1 MGILIRRS
9 PAPAR
14 TCSIASDHE
23 ETKLMPA
30 QANFPDQP
38 PVQIPERRSFLGYM
52 LITFGGLVSAAL
64 AVPLVRFATFPLR
77 GHSDESTWSDV
88 GKIDDFN
95 ALAEP
100 VARTIDIRTID
111 GWRSSVTQ
119 NGVYVVSGSNGNL
132 KVLSSVCPHLGCS
145 VRWLAEQ
152 GNFVCPCHGGT
163 FTRTGARVSGPP
175 LRSMDELESK
185 VENGVLKVRFQYFR
199 QLIAK
204 KELLG

>member
-1 MGILIRRS
+1 MTL
-9 PAPAR
+9 
-14 TCSIASDHE
+14 
-23 ETKLMPA
+23 A
-30 QANFPDQP
+30 QANLPDQSP
-38 PVQIPERRSFLGYM
+38 IQVPERRSFLGYM
-52 LITFGGLVSAAL
+52 LAAFGGLVSAAL
-64 AVPLVRFATFPLR
+64 AVPLVRFAAFPLR
-77 GHSDESTWSDV
+77 AHSDESSWSDV
-88 GKIDDFN
+88 GKIDEFN
-95 ALAEP
+95 DLAEP

-111 GWRSSVTQ
+111 GWRSSVAQ
-119 NGVYVVSGSNGNL
+119 NGVYVVPGNNGNL

-175 LRSMDELESK
+175 LRSMDELEST
-185 VENGVLKVRFQYFR
+185 VENGLLKVRFQYFR

>member
-1 MGILIRRS
+1 MFNRF
-9 PAPAR
+9 
-14 TCSIASDHE
+14 TSDHE

-30 QANFPDQP
+30 QAHFPDQT
-38 PVQIPERRSFLGYM
+38 PVQVPERRSFLGYM
-52 LITFGGLVSAAL
+52 LATFGGLVSAAL

-77 GHSDESTWSDV
+77 AHSDESTWSDV

-100 VARTIDIRTID
+100 VARTVDIKTID
-111 GWRSSVTQ
+111 GWRSSVAQ
-119 NGVYVVSGSNGNL
+119 NGVYVVPRSNGNL

-145 VRWLAEQ
+145 VRWIAEQ
-152 GNFVCPCHGGT
+152 GKFVCPCHGGT